1 MELPEV
7 ETAAEQYSTEAA
19 SGSAEPT
26 RSRLCDCV
34 GVVCSCAC
42 AVHCA
47 AMPFVIGWLP
57 ALGLS
62 WLADEGFH
70 QWMVGVCFLLAV
82 AAVLPGYR
90 RHRRIMVPLLAI
102 GGVSVLATGAFAL
115 PDECCQQCVSPESE
129 IAADAHTGGASAAEK
144 SDAPSGHRACCEET
158 EQSTQCKHDVANPD
172 GVDFDNDG
180 DNAFDND
187 SGGINGDHSRESD
200 RQTDTASLIAMTT
213 VAPAETSFGE
223 SISGKS
229 DSEGSAP
236 HDACCTKHEG
246 CLAESARD
254 GKQHSSSVASA
265 KSNSGTT
272 GGAEPVSSIVTAGVF
287 PAGTIDSNGATGN
300 GWLDWL
306 SRLLTPI
313 GGVLLVSAHLMNRR
327 SCACC
332 ESPA

>member
-1 MELPEV
+1 MDLPVIHDEV
-7 ETAAEQYSTEAA
+7 GSSSTLDACD
-19 SGSAEPT
+19 SDPPK
-26 RSRLCDCV
+26 RSRMCDCV

-57 ALGLS
+57 ALGLT

-70 QWMVGVCFLLAV
+70 QWMAGMCFLLAV

-90 RHRRIMVPLLAI
+90 RHRRIIVPLLAI

-129 IAADAHTGGASAAEK
+129 IAADAHTREASATEK
-144 SDAPSGHRACCEET
+144 SDAPSGNHACCEET
-158 EQSTQCKHDVANPD
+158 EQGVQCQNDVTNSD
-172 GVDFDNDG
+172 NVDSDK
-180 DNAFDND
+180 
-187 SGGINGDHSRESD
+187 GDHSHESD

-213 VAPAETSFGE
+213 VAPVETASGE
-223 SISGKS
+223 SE
-229 DSEGSAP
+229 SERSAD

-246 CLAESARD
+246 CLAESAKD
-254 GKQHSSSVASA
+254 GKQNPSSVDSV
-265 KSNSGTT
+265 KSNSGSA
-272 GGAEPVSSIVTAGVF
+272 GGTELDSEVVTAGVF
-287 PAGTIDSNGATGN
+287 SAGTIDSNGSTGN

-327 SCACC
+327 CCSCC

>member
-1 MELPEV
+1 MELPVV
-7 ETAAEQYSTEAA
+7 ETAAEQCSAEAA

-70 QWMVGVCFLLAV
+70 QWMVGACFLLAV
-82 AAVLPGYR
+82 TAVLPGYR

-129 IAADAHTGGASAAEK
+129 IAADAHTGGASATEK
-144 SDAPSGHRACCEET
+144 SGAPSGHRACCEET
-158 EQSTQCKHDVANPD
+158 EQGTQCKHDVANHD
-172 GVDFDNDG
+172 DDH
-180 DNAFDND
+180 
-187 SGGINGDHSRESD
+187 SINGDHSHESD

-213 VAPAETSFGE
+213 VAPAETAVGE

-313 GGVLLVSAHLMNRR
+313 GGVLLVSAHLINRR

>member
-1 MELPEV
+1 MELPVIHKEV
-7 ETAAEQYSTEAA
+7 GFSSEQTNTDIDA
-19 SGSAEPT
+19 PK

-62 WLADEGFH
+62 WLADEAFH
-70 QWMVGVCFLLAV
+70 QWMVGACFLLAV

-90 RHRRIMVPLLAI
+90 RHRRNIVPLLAI

-129 IAADAHTGGASAAEK
+129 IAADAHTGDAVTNGK
-144 SDAPSGHRACCEET
+144 SHAPSGHHACCEET
-158 EQSTQCKHDVANPD
+158 EQGTQCKYDVANHD
-172 GVDFDNDG
+172 DVDR
-180 DNAFDND
+180 
-187 SGGINGDHSRESD
+187 DHSQKSYGH
-200 RQTDTASLIAMTT
+200 TDTASLIAITT
-213 VAPAETSFGE
+213 VDPAEAA
-223 SISGKS
+223 SGGS
-229 DSEGSAP
+229 DSKEQAA

-246 CLAESARD
+246 CMAESAKN
-254 GKQHSSSVASA
+254 GKQNPSSVDSV

-272 GGAEPVSSIVTAGVF
+272 GGTEPDSDVVTAGVF
-287 PAGTIDSNGATGN
+287 SAGTIDSNGVTGN
-300 GWLDWL
+300 AWLNWL

-327 SCACC
+327 CCTCC